1 MDIDLSTMGYM
12 VSVIYKRIN
21 YFKFIFIF
29 FNFCIYQKQYILKNK
44 QMHVYLYLQYLL
56 TVF

>member
-29 FNFCIYQKQYILKNK
+29 FNFCIYQKQYILKNI
-44 QMHVYLYLQYLL
+44 
-56 TVF
+56 FI